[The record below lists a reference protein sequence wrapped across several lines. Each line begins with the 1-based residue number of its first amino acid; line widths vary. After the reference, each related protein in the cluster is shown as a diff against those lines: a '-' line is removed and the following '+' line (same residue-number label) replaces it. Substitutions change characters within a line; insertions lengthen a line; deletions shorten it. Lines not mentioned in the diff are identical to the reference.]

1 MHAGDATAA
10 TAKATVNVTFRRS
23 QKYKVRERKNLEQ
36 SLITNFLNLIL
47 EYFDFEDLFITVLS
61 FLARREH
68 EMTRT
73 LD

>member
-1 MHAGDATAA
+1 MHAGDAAAA
-10 TAKATVNVTFRRS
+10 TAKATVNVTFRHS

-47 EYFDFEDLFITVLS
+47 ECFDFEDLIIAVLS
-61 FLARREH
+61 FLAREH